1 ETIKILANKAFENNW
16 FNSTYDL
23 NISKE
28 NLIELLTIS
37 TKDQLFQYDGQLYE
51 QVDGVAMGSPLG
63 PLLAN
68 VFMCHIEDILQRKG
82 KLPSYYKRYV
92 DDTLTIMPDLDIAN
106 EFLHELNQVHPSLK
120 FTMEVESNGMLPFLG
135 IQLLNKAPNIETKVY
150 VKPTNTGLLLHYQ
163 SHVDERYKRNLVT
176 TMLERGYRISSS
188 WKDFIEECVRLEKLF
203 LNLEYPK
210 QLITS
215 ITRRFIDSKNTR
227 QSVHTPD
234 DKDIVR
240 IVLPFKVK
248 KQVAD
253 ISHKTRISIQPVFVT
268 KNIGVSLQPKEPKP
282 QLINNQRVVYQFEC
296 DLCDASYVGYTKRHL
311 HERIE
316 EHSKSSQSSIYK
328 HYKNNH
334 NTTPRDLLSH
344 VCVVKKC
351 KTKFD
356 CLVYEML
363 IMQSKQP
370 TLNVQSD
377 SLKAKLFL

>member
-268 KNIGVSLQPKEPKP
+268 KNIG
-282 QLINNQRVVYQFEC
+282 
-296 DLCDASYVGYTKRHL
+296 
-311 HERIE
+311 
-316 EHSKSSQSSIYK
+316 
-328 HYKNNH
+328 
-334 NTTPRDLLSH
+334 
-344 VCVVKKC
+344 
-351 KTKFD
+351 
-356 CLVYEML
+356 
-363 IMQSKQP
+363 
-370 TLNVQSD
+370 
-377 SLKAKLFL
+377 